1 MIKITMQEVLHDAI
15 QQIEHLQDSITDLT
29 REPMLRST
37 KGTILLLEDVINSDV
52 ATTVI
57 KINEANYTAPV
68 VTKQELLVRL
78 NDLVNVLDASIA
90 EHGKYLTESIML
102 RLNES
107 RETRNKAI

>member
-1 MIKITMQEVLHDAI
+1 MQEVLHDAI

-37 KGTILLLEDVINSDV
+37 KGTLLLLKDAIKSGASIGVVDVNEDHYSV
-52 ATTVI
+52 
-57 KINEANYTAPV
+57 PV

-78 NDLVNVLDASIA
+78 NDLVNVLDESIA
-90 EHGKYLTESIML
+90 EHGNYFTESITL

-107 RETRNKAI
+107 RETLNKAI

>member
-1 MIKITMQEVLHDAI
+1 MTMQEVLHDAI
-15 QQIEHLQDSITDLT
+15 QQIEHLQDSITEFT
-29 REPMLRST
+29 QEPMLQST
-37 KGTILLLEDVINSDV
+37 KGTILLLEEAINSEV
-52 ATTVI
+52 ATMVI

-90 EHGKYLTESIML
+90 EHGNYFTESITL